1 MTDTTITATT
11 GAAAPAVPDY
21 PQTLGHPRPLWMLFM
36 TEFWERF
43 AFYGM
48 RWALT
53 LYIVAEFFGGSPTG
67 QAFASRTYG
76 AYLALVY
83 AAAVFGGYVAD
94 KVIGYQ
100 RSILVGAVV
109 MSAGLFMI
117 MLPNQDIFL
126 LGLSTVIVGNG
137 LFKPNIS
144 SMVGQLYGVGDPRRD
159 RGFTLFYMGI
169 NAGALASPLLTGW
182 LASYFTDTPMQ
193 QNYKLVFLASGIGM
207 LFSLLWFWIG
217 RRQLKGVGRPLP
229 DQANRMRVVY
239 VLIGCLVAIPLV
251 YLVMAK
257 AGAVVLQWLLSV
269 LFVGL
274 CVMLMIDGI
283 REGRVQRDRV
293 IAMLVIFVFNVL
305 FWMFYEQAGSSFNF
319 LAENIV
325 DRKMFGGWEFPVGW
339 FQSVAPLALVLL
351 APPMSLLWGWLDKR
365 KLEPSIPRKFGF
377 GLLGNAV
384 AFVVLMYALSSLVDS
399 AGLIP
404 FWPLVLVYVLQT
416 VGELC
421 LSPIGLSMVTKLA
434 PSRLVG
440 LAMGG
445 WFLSTGIGNNLSG
458 IFASHVSGET
468 GMTVASALSGF
479 TFSFWLLGIAAVL
492 LLLVAPLINRL
503 MHGVK

>member
-1 MTDTTITATT
+1 MTDTTTASQTS
-11 GAAAPAVPDY
+11 AAPTVPDY
-21 PQTLGHPRPLWMLFM
+21 PQTMGHPRPLWMLFM

-207 LFSLLWFWIG
+207 LISLLWFWIG

-229 DQANRMRVVY
+229 EQANRMRVVY
-239 VLIGCLVAIPLV
+239 VLIGCVIAVPLV

-257 AGAVVLQWLLSV
+257 AGAVVLQWLLSA

-274 CVMLMIDGI
+274 CVLLMIDGV
-283 REGRVQRDRV
+283 REGKVQRDRV

-351 APPMSLLWGWLDKR
+351 APLMSVLWGWLDQR

-384 AFVVLMYALSSLVDS
+384 AFVALMYALSSLVDDK
-399 AGLIP
+399 GLIP
-404 FWPLVLVYVLQT
+404 FWPLVVVYVLQT

-458 IFASHVSGET
+458 IFAGHVSGKT

-479 TFSFWLLGIAAVL
+479 TFSFWLLGIAAVIL
-492 LLLVAPLINRL
+492 LGVAPLINRL